1 MTSTLTANYWHEE
14 TSIAEIHQT
23 YDEGIL
29 TAKNLVLYYFN
40 RIALWDQDGP
50 YINGVSDINPDA
62 VPIAEALDKEREE
75 HGRKSAL
82 HGIPILLKENI
93 GTVDKMPTPAGAIAL
108 ENWRSSEDAFLVKK
122 LREAGAIILGKTN
135 MTELAHRIGTDMPE
149 NYSSRGG
156 YVLCPYGTQF
166 DVGGSS
172 TGSAAAVAANFAP
185 VSIGTDTSGSLL
197 NPATR
202 NSLVTIKPTIG
213 LVSRTGIIPLS
224 YAQDA
229 AGPMTQTVTDAARL
243 LEVIAGKDQQDEGTK
258 TQPSKIPNYVDA
270 LHSDDLQGKRIGIF
284 RDYQPS
290 MSDQIDLSLY
300 EETIN
305 TLKDLGA
312 TLVDSVSI
320 PAINRGDGDAVVSY
334 ESRHSLNNFFARAN
348 PYTGF
353 RSFNEFFQSYEDHAH
368 LHKYGYD
375 RLRVRTSVENS
386 LSNTNYLTQKLRD
399 EGLGDS
405 QSLEN
410 VLQDQNLDA
419 ILFPSSSSY
428 DVAARAGLPSI
439 VVPAGYQENGRPFG
453 ITFTGKAFSEETLFQ
468 IAFAYEQA
476 TMFRK
481 KPDMTR

>member
-1 MTSTLTANYWHEE
+1 MANYWHEE
-14 TSIAEIHQT
+14 TTIAEIHQA
-23 YDEGIL
+23 YDDGKL
-29 TAKNLVLYYFN
+29 TAKNLVLYYLN

-50 YINGVSDINPDA
+50 YINAVSDINPDA
-62 VPIAEALDKEREE
+62 LPIAEALDKERAQN
-75 HGRKSAL
+75 GRRGAL

-93 GTVDKMPTPAGAIAL
+93 GTADKMPTPAGSIAL
-108 ENWRSSEDAFLVKK
+108 ENWRSREDAFLVKQ
-122 LREAGAIILGKTN
+122 LRDAGAIILGKTN
-135 MTELAHRIGTDMPE
+135 MTELAHRIGTNMPE

-202 NSLVTIKPTIG
+202 NSLVTVKPTIG

-229 AGPMTQTVTDAARL
+229 AGPMTQTVADAAHL
-243 LEVIAGKDQQDEGTK
+243 LGVIAGKDSQDAETK
-258 TQPSKIPNYVDA
+258 TQPLKIPNYVDTLRKDGA
-270 LHSDDLQGKRIGIF
+270 EGKRIGIF
-284 RDYQPS
+284 RDYQPN
-290 MSDQIDLSLY
+290 MSDQIDLTLY
-300 EETIN
+300 EETVLR
-305 TLKDLGA
+305 LKDLGA

-334 ESRHSLNNFFARAN
+334 ESRHSLNNFFARAD
-348 PYTGF
+348 PFTGF
-353 RSFNEFFQSYEDHAH
+353 YSFDEFLQSYEDHSH

-386 LSNTNYLTQKLRD
+386 LSNASYLVQKLRD
-399 EGLGDS
+399 EGLDDP
-405 QSLEN
+405 QSLDN
-410 VLQDQNLDA
+410 VLQDQALDA
-419 ILFPSSSSY
+419 VLFPSSSSY

-439 VVPAGYQENGRPFG
+439 TVPAGYKENGRPFG
-453 ITFTGKAFSEETLFQ
+453 ITLTGNAFSEETLFQ

-476 TMFRK
+476 TMLRK
-481 KPDMTR
+481 KPDITQQP